1 MELSATAKVILGMLA
16 ARPRSGYEIKR
27 LVDDSTRF
35 FWAASYGQIY
45 PELKRL
51 EGAGLISGTDA
62 TSDGG
67 RRRTVYELT
76 ADGRRAAREWVSD
89 PPEVFEHRDEGL
101 LKLFFAGV
109 VDETRTPEIARERA
123 ARSRAVAARLRE
135 VERSL
140 EVPDEERTPPSSPD
154 AGSLT
159 TLRYGIE
166 LNEWAAEWFE
176 RAAGELEEGAAV
188 EPPAKATT

>member
-67 RRRTVYELT
+67 RRRTVYERT
-76 ADGRRAAREWVSD
+76 ADGRRAAREWVAD

-101 LKLFFAGV
+101 LRLFFAGV
-109 VDETRTPEIARERA
+109 IEETRTPEIARER
-123 ARSRAVAARLRE
+123 
-135 VERSL
+135 
-140 EVPDEERTPPSSPD
+140 
-154 AGSLT
+154 
-159 TLRYGIE
+159 
-166 LNEWAAEWFE
+166 
-176 RAAGELEEGAAV
+176 
-188 EPPAKATT
+188 